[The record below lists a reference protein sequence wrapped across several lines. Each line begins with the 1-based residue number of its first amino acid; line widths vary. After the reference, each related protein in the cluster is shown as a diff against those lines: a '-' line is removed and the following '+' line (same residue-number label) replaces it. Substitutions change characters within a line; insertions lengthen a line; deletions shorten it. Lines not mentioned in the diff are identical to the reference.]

1 MKRVL
6 IISMPF
12 NVGIGG
18 FIRSYNVFPRLAK
31 SLAENY
37 EVELFIPVNAIRT
50 VMKIHLLKILSKDDN
65 MKLLDHIINVNDKIQ
80 DDIRA
85 LEKLSNYSF
94 MINEKVLERALEVN
108 SELLLKEHR
117 EKYFRIMLIREG
129 LLDALHPL
137 LVRILENKF
146 MIEIKRFYKDSY
158 DFIYSHHETIDAL
171 EVLRMLSKQSK
182 RVIILLQ
189 LNLGRN
195 TIERVMSEKIMS
207 DISRRTHISGFLSVS
222 PQPILETPFLLK
234 FVRSENIRIL
244 YPAVA
249 IDPKL
254 LDYAREIKHLN
265 SAVFFGRLTVEKG
278 VIDLLKAWKHVIAIE
293 PQAKLTLIGLPEGS
307 YVDKIL
313 REAVNQ
319 MKDNIRYIGYI
330 PHREKLFKI
339 VSRHAVLAYPSRRDS
354 FSLTVLESLAMGLRV
369 VAYDIP
375 ALRYIYQGSKL
386 VKLLP
391 PGDYKQLALKI
402 IESFK
407 EDTREDNITSRILS
421 AHSSWEKVALG
432 EYRCLLELVTR
443 SSN

>member
-1 MKRVL
+1 MKRAL
-6 IISMPF
+6 LISMPF
-12 NVGIGG
+12 KVGIGG

-31 SLAENY
+31 SLAESY

-50 VMKIHLLKILSKDDN
+50 VMKIYLLEILSRDDN
-65 MKLLDHIINVNDKIQ
+65 IKLLDHVNAVNDKIQ
-80 DDIRA
+80 DDIRD
-85 LEKLSNYSF
+85 LERLSNYSF
-94 MINEKVLERALEVN
+94 MINEKVLERALKVN

-117 EKYFRIMLIREG
+117 ENEKYFRVMSIRAG
-129 LLDALHPL
+129 LLNALHPL
-137 LVRILENKF
+137 LMRFFENKY
-146 MIEIKRFYKDSY
+146 IIKVKELYQGSY
-158 DFIYSHHETIDAL
+158 DFIYSQHETIDAL

-189 LNLGRN
+189 SNIGRN
-195 TIERVMSEKIMS
+195 RVERVMSEKIMS

-222 PQPILETPFLLK
+222 PQPIVETPFLLK
-234 FVRSENIRIL
+234 FVKPENIRIL
-244 YPAVA
+244 YSAVA

-278 VIDLLKAWKHVIAIE
+278 IIDLLKAWKHVIAIE
-293 PQAKLTLIGLPEGS
+293 PQAILTLIGLPES
-307 YVDKIL
+307 NYVDKIL
-313 REAVNQ
+313 RDAVAQ
-319 MKDNIRYIGYI
+319 MRDNIRYIGYI
-330 PHREKLFKI
+330 PHGEKLFQI
-339 VSRHAVLAYPSRRDS
+339 VSRHKVLAYPSRRDS

-375 ALRYIYQGSKL
+375 ALRYIYQGSRL

-407 EDTREDNITSRILS
+407 EDTREDSITSRILS

-432 EYRCLLELVTR
+432 EYRCLLELVTK
-443 SSN
+443 